1 MSNNINDIY
10 GTRALFRIAQAQFDN
25 NNLAEARKSAEAL
38 IDSDTPH
45 NYWLARGFILISDI
59 NRAEGNTF
67 EADQYL
73 ISLRDNYPGTETDIF
88 KMIDD
93 RLNNK

>member
-1 MSNNINDIY
+1 MSLY
-10 GTRALFRIAQAQFDN
+10 RTAQACYDSN
-25 NNLAEARKSAEAL
+25 DLKGARVAAERL

-93 RLNNK
+93 RLNK